1 MTFFIKSF
9 YSVRKLFL
17 PCFFEAGVY
26 CIDYVVVEYE
36 FRFGGRGDFAQKIAF
51 YRVLV
56 VSMPNPNSCKSI
68 LRVVTSSK
76 KVVKDGMQHPLSIL
90 EICWSLKSTISASSD
105 CVSPSF
111 LRYDFTVFPMNAL
124 SSNFIISIF

>member
-51 YRVLV
+51 YRVFGGFNAESKGLQIDFE
-56 VSMPNPNSCKSI
+56 SGYKFKKS
-68 LRVVTSSK
+68 
-76 KVVKDGMQHPLSIL
+76 G
-90 EICWSLKSTISASSD
+90 
-105 CVSPSF
+105 
-111 LRYDFTVFPMNAL
+111 
-124 SSNFIISIF
+124 